1 MIRYRM
7 AYRPLLTAA
16 LCCCALLSLACSND
30 VDLPTAF
37 HQDRLGRP
45 ESVEASVEGST
56 ATVTWQLASL
66 QNAVGFVVRFTN
78 AEGAQETRVVLDA
91 SARRLED
98 DTLSLTP
105 GALYLVDVWAIDE
118 LDFYGPASPADSLI
132 IEE

>member
-1 MIRYRM
+1 MGYR
-7 AYRPLLTAA
+7 LLPTAA
-16 LCCCALLSLACSND
+16 TGCCALILSLAACSND

-37 HQDRLGRP
+37 HEDRLGRP

-56 ATVTWQLASL
+56 VTVIWELASQ

-78 AEGAQETRVVLDA
+78 AAGVEQKSAAPGG
-91 SARRLED
+91 SARRLEN

-105 GALYLVDVWAIDE
+105 GTLYLVDVWAIDE
-118 LDFYGPASPADSLI
+118 HDFYGPASPADSLV

>member
-1 MIRYRM
+1 MGYR
-7 AYRPLLTAA
+7 LLPTAA
-16 LCCCALLSLACSND
+16 TGCCALILSLAACSND

-37 HQDRLGRP
+37 HEDRLGRP

-56 ATVTWQLASL
+56 VTVIWELASQ

-78 AEGAQETRVVLDA
+78 AAGVEQKSAAPGG

-105 GALYLVDVWAIDE
+105 GTLYLVDVWAIDE
-118 LDFYGPASPADSLI
+118 LDFYGPASPADSLV